1 MFCPGF
7 GCTEAVRP
15 SPSIRL
21 NRNRNTGTCESTC
34 ERAPSVLGGGIRPGG
49 ERTEGAKTERL
60 ERDPRELVDADL
72 GQIDAERRELVVHAR
87 EHVAVDTAFVLEQR
101 A

>member
-7 GCTEAVRP
+7 GCTEAVTRA
-15 SPSIRL
+15 PSIRL
-21 NRNRNTGTCESTC
+21 NRNRNTGTC

-60 ERDPRELVDADL
+60 KRDPRELVDADL
-72 GQIDAERRELVVHAR
+72 GQIDAERRELVVNAR
-87 EHVAVDTAFVLEQR
+87 EHVAIDTAFVLEQR